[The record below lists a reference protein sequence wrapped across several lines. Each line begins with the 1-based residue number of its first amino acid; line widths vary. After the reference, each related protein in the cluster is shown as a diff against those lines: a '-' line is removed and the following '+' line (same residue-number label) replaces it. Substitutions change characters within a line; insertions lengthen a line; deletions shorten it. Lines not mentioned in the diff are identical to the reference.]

1 MKPTFAFLGCF
12 FFALPSH
19 AGFFERLHN
28 NIDERVREL
37 CARKPDLCKRV
48 EANQKRNA
56 DTPQEPVPK
65 RNESISSKSASE

>member
-1 MKPTFAFLGCF
+1 MKTISTVFGCL
-12 FFALPSH
+12 FFASAAH

-28 NIDERVREL
+28 NIDEGVREL

-48 EANQKRNA
+48 DADQKRGA
-56 DTPQEPVPK
+56 KTPQDPAPK